1 MKPVSIRR
9 LVNFLVIVAILEN
22 ADLTKTSSKEVRRR
36 LESNLNCDLTHRK
49 KEIDNLVMDYV
60 EEQDKDSDSDS
71 TTEEEEEK
79 PKRAVQRKA
88 SKKSKASEDS
98 ASDSDDKPKKSAAKA
113 KKSRKGSDSDSDN
126 DASWKREKK
135 PAAKKA
141 KPAAKGAT
149 KGRGTGFTR
158 PYKLSTELASIV
170 GAPELPR
177 HEVVKKM
184 WEIIKGRN
192 LYDPKNK
199 QFAICDEQLQTVIGV
214 KRFRTFAMLKY
225 LKPHFLD

>member
-1 MKPVSIRR
+1 M
-9 LVNFLVIVAILEN
+9 EN
-22 ADLTKTSSKEVRRR
+22 ADLNKTSSKEVRRR
-36 LESNLNCDLTHRK
+36 LESGLSCDLTHRK
-49 KEIDNLVMDYV
+49 KEIDDLVMDYV

-71 TTEEEEEK
+71 ESEEEVK
-79 PKRAVQRKA
+79 PKRAAKKSSPKKRKA
-88 SKKSKASEDS
+88 SDDS
-98 ASDSDDKPKKSAAKA
+98 ASDGEEYKPKKGAAKA
-113 KKSRKGSDSDSDN
+113 KKSRKGSDSDD

-141 KPAAKGAT
+141 KAAAKGAT
-149 KGRGTGFTR
+149 KGRATGFTR
-158 PYKLSTELASIV
+158 PYKLSDELASIV